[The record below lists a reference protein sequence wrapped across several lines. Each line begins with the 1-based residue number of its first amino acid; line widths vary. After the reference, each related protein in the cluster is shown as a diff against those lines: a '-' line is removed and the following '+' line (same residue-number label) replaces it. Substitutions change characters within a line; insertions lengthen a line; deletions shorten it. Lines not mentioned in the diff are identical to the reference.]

1 MTDPRPR
8 PQYGEYAPI
17 PPATPAPE
25 VEAVTPDPVPPA
37 EQTPAEQ
44 PPVKKFSRDLIITS
58 ALLVIGVWDV
68 VTGFSQYSD
77 LPALLQQAYD
87 QLGVGEFTSTDLAL
101 SMGALINGGRVVILV
116 LTIVL
121 SLWRISKGKLSF
133 WIPLVGAVVA
143 GIFVGVCSVIVMT
156 SDPAFIA
163 FSQGLGS

>member
-1 MTDPRPR
+1 VTDPRPR

-17 PPATPAPE
+17 PPATPGPE
-25 VEAVTPDPVPPA
+25 VEAVTPDPVSPVEKPPVD
-37 EQTPAEQ
+37 Q
-44 PPVKKFSRDLIITS
+44 PPVKRFSRDLIITS

-77 LPALLQQAYD
+77 LPTLIQQAYD
-87 QLGVGEFTSTDLAL
+87 QLGVGQFTSTELAL
-101 SMGALINGGRVVILV
+101 SMGALINGGRVAILL

-121 SLWRISKGKLSF
+121 SLWRISKGKISF
-133 WIPLVGAVVA
+133 WIPLAGAVVA

-156 SDPAFIA
+156 SDPAFVA

>member
-1 MTDPRPR
+1 VTDPRPR

-17 PPATPAPE
+17 PPAAPAPE
-25 VEAVTPDPVPPA
+25 VKAVTPDPVPPT

-68 VTGFSQYSD
+68 VTGFAQYSD
-77 LPALLQQAYD
+77 LSTLLQQAYD

-101 SMGALINGGRVVILV
+101 SMGALINGGRVVILL

>member
-8 PQYGEYAPI
+8 PQYGEYAPL
-17 PPATPAPE
+17 PPTTSVPE
-25 VEAVTPDPVPPA
+25 VEAVSPDPVPPI
-37 EQTPAEQ
+37 EQPPAEQ
-44 PPVKKFSRDLIITS
+44 PPAKRFSRYLIITS

-87 QLGVGEFTSTDLAL
+87 QLGIGEFTSTELAM
-101 SMGALINGGRVVILV
+101 SMGALINGGRVVILL

-121 SLWRISKGKLSF
+121 SLWRISKGKVSF

-143 GIFVGVCSVIVMT
+143 GVFVGVCSVIVMT